1 MNTLLLRILSVACAL
16 GLLVSGYAQQ
26 SPAEGQ
32 NNAPATQEQ
41 APSPTAPEAPESAP
55 PESAPATQ
63 AVEEIAV
70 PQTNDVAASQ
80 QTATPAP
87 SVSAAVDSRWS
98 NELRLNFRGAPIEL
112 VLNYLSDAAG
122 FIIQLNTPVKG
133 KVDVWSNQPVTK
145 DEAVELLNSVLNKN
159 GYAAV
164 RNGRTLTIMSK
175 DDAIHGDIPVKVG
188 NEPST
193 IPKNDEIVTQIIP
206 IRFVEAEQLVKDLSS
221 MTSPH
226 ATIVANEAGNSIV
239 ITDTQANI
247 RHMAEIIRAIDSSA
261 EDATEVRVFHLKHH
275 DPTEIANLLTGL
287 FSEQGGATGNQTPI
301 RFGGFGPGGFFGGG
315 GFRGGA
321 GGNFGRP
328 GGGNAAAATTGNTQ
342 ADRIK
347 KRQQVV
353 AVADPRTSSVVVTAA
368 RDMIDQIAN
377 MIEQLDQESP
387 EKLSHVSIIHLE
399 NADPQQVQ
407 QVLQDMF
414 QSSTSQR
421 SSSSTQISPLQNRIQ
436 QNQGSTTSSSTGM
449 NGGTPGAS
457 RSGAGLPTF

>member
-1 MNTLLLRILSVACAL
+1 MNTLLLRILSWACAF
-16 GLLVSGYAQQ
+16 GLLASVYAQQ
-26 SPAEGQ
+26 PPPTEGE
-32 NNAPATQEQ
+32 NNAPA
-41 APSPTAPEAPESAP
+41 APDQSPAPAAPDETESTP
-55 PESAPATQ
+55 PESGPSPQ
-63 AVEEIAV
+63 AVEETTA

-80 QTATPAP
+80 QTAPPAP
-87 SVSAAVDSRWS
+87 VVPSAVDSRWG

-164 RNGRTLTIMSK
+164 RNGRMLTIMSK

-193 IPKNDEIVTQIIP
+193 IPKNDEVVTQIIP

-226 ATIVANEAGNSIV
+226 ATIVANEAGNSVV

-247 RHMAEIIRAIDSSA
+247 RHLAEIIKAIDSSA

-287 FSEQGGATGNQTPI
+287 FSEQGGATGNQIPI
-301 RFGGFGPGGFFGGG
+301 RFGAFGGAG
-315 GFRGGA
+315 GFRGGGFGG

-328 GGGNAAAATTGNTQ
+328 GGGNTTPATAGNTQ

-368 RDMIDQIAN
+368 RDLMDQIAG
-377 MIEQLDQESP
+377 MVEQLDQESP
-387 EKLSHVSIIHLE
+387 GKLAHVSVIHLE

-414 QSSTSQR
+414 QSSTTQR
-421 SSSSTQISPLQNRIQ
+421 SSSSSQMSPLMNRIQ
-436 QNQGSTTSSSTGM
+436 QNQGSTTSSMGL
-449 NGGTPGAS
+449 NGATPGAS
-457 RSGAGLPTF
+457 RSGAGLPTY